1 MSGKLELLFTRD
13 NISFFNK
20 NAHLVIVIS
29 LDLLNVIAEGD
40 VEYSEQVRQGRQR
53 MDRGRGVQDDLRGY
67 GHLDGG

>member
-13 NISFFNK
+13 NISFFDK

-53 MDRGRGVQDDLRGY
+53 MDRGRGV
-67 GHLDGG
+67 

>member
-53 MDRGRGVQDDLRGY
+53 MDRGRGV
-67 GHLDGG
+67 